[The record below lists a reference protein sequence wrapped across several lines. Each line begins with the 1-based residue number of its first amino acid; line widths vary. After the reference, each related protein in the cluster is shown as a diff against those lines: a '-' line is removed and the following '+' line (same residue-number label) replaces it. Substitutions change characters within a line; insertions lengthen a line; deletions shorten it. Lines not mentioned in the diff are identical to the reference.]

1 MQKSVHE
8 DKFFTFC
15 FISSAV
21 ITVVIASEHSRCS
34 SYYFYDMNG
43 LSYFGRLVAYTT
55 EIFFFFCLIIQF
67 KKKKTTAFLLQN
79 EFLNKQ

>member
-21 ITVVIASEHSRCS
+21 ITVIIASEHSRCS
-34 SYYFYDMNG
+34 SYCFYDMNG
-43 LSYFGRLVAYTT
+43 LSYFGSLVACTT
-55 EIFFFFCLIIQF
+55 KIVFILYFCIVFQ
-67 KKKKTTAFLLQN
+67 
-79 EFLNKQ
+79 